1 MKRSGYLFEWPSRH
15 NVHIALPLLLVV
27 SFFMHALGVLLFQ
40 VTYPKSSGPSTRSAQ
55 VVFLMPGSKEANLIQ
70 PMLSAS
76 DPALFSPAQ
85 AFDRDRR
92 DLPETD
98 YIASFDA
105 SRPSLAPLPAGKT
118 SSTAATPRYF
128 DQKAPETFS
137 PARMSGPA
145 TRVELGGGLFGRSF
159 TPPDAGQLPLPAL
172 QGLAPAEFLV
182 AVSPEGKALHIIPQA
197 APGEE
202 AVDPEALS
210 YALRYLSLTRF
221 APQPGDAPA
230 WGTVSFEWGADIQA
244 RLHP

>member
-15 NVHIALPLLLVV
+15 NVHIALPLLLIV
-27 SFFMHALGVLLFQ
+27 SFFMHAVGVLLFQ
-40 VTYPKSSGPSTRSAQ
+40 VTYPKSSTPSARSAQ
-55 VVFLMPGSKEANLIQ
+55 VVFLMPGSREANLIQ
-70 PMLSAS
+70 PMLGAS

-92 DLPETD
+92 DLPETS

-118 SSTAATPRYF
+118 SSMASTSRYF
-128 DQKAPETFS
+128 DQKVSETLS
-137 PARMSGPA
+137 PSRLPGPA
-145 TRVELGGGLFGRSF
+145 TQVTFGGDLAGRSF

-172 QGLAPAEFLV
+172 QGLASAEFLI
-182 AVSPEGKALHIIPQA
+182 AVSSEGAVQHIIPQA

-210 YALRYLSLTRF
+210 YALRYLARARF
-221 APQPGDAPA
+221 APQPGDRPS
-230 WGTVSFEWGADIQA
+230 WGTASFEWGADIQA
-244 RLHP
+244 RPHP